1 MFDREPGEAAVSVH
15 VAEEK
20 RDATVTNSVK
30 YSLEIYAISF
40 PASFGAKLQSS
51 MVRPSSKSRKSPFFV
66 NFSTVRFTV
75 LLSK

>member
-20 RDATVTNSVK
+20 RDATVTKIVK

-51 MVRPSSKSRKSPFFV
+51 MVPVLCEVFNSALH
-66 NFSTVRFTV
+66 STI
-75 LLSK
+75 